1 MYFVEVLLSMYCY
14 KEFVVFDTI
23 TKIAITIP
31 QPTEAMI
38 KDLAV
43 FADLLASSYFISAAS
58 FFDCDRKI
66 EQNKIK

>member
-14 KEFVVFDTI
+14 KEFVVFNAI
-23 TKIAITIP
+23 AKIVITIP

-43 FADLLASSYFISAAS
+43 FADLLASSYFI
-58 FFDCDRKI
+58 CDA
-66 EQNKIK
+66 